1 MAGRKHKR
9 GSEGTLGGP
18 TNQDAASPGM
28 FSGEASAEETRSYA
42 ATSARKATVLAR
54 GMGKRG

>member
-18 TNQDAASPGM
+18 DRSRRSITWEP
-28 FSGEASAEETRSYA
+28 RSYA
-42 ATSARKATVLAR
+42 ATSARKATILAQ